1 MKIIQGIPVQIIVQM
16 NSTLSLNIIKET
28 VGIVNRFINKVMIIK
43 MMGKGI
49 IIVKVKADMV
59 LMEVN
64 SLPVGIINKTNIIKT
79 GNREE
84 ICPHINKRSQQD
96 QFKEKTT
103 LKLDEK

>member
-1 MKIIQGIPVQIIVQM
+1 MQI
-16 NSTLSLNIIKET
+16 SEL

-64 SLPVGIINKTNIIKT
+64 SLPVGIINKKRFGKWHIPVKFISETIT
-79 GNREE
+79 DGGNM
-84 ICPHINKRSQQD
+84 S
-96 QFKEKTT
+96 TY
-103 LKLDEK
+103 